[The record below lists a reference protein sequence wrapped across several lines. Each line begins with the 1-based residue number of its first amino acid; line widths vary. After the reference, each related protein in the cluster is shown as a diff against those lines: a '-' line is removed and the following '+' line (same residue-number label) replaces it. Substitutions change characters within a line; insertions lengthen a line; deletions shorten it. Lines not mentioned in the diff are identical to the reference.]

1 MYTLVIFPGMNNCG
15 AVINFVAAE
24 RNVFYRERF
33 ARMYSSWAYSF
44 SQVNNVSVKNGCC
57 QLLRSRSYSKSL
69 RDANNFLGSLYII
82 QIFNVLQ
89 VLVEV
94 PYSLLQSVLYTIIV
108 YPMIGYHMSVYK
120 MFWSLYS
127 IFCSLLIFNYCG
139 MLMVALT
146 PNVHMAVT
154 LRSSFFSMLNL
165 FAGFV
170 IPKQV
175 RLPLSLT
182 SLLNTAKIQSM
193 SWKL

>member
-1 MYTLVIFPGMNNCG
+1 MYTLVIFPGMKNCG

-57 QLLRSRSYSKSL
+57 QLLRSGSYSKSL

-82 QIFNVLQ
+82 QIFNVLH

-94 PYSLLQSVLYTIIV
+94 PYSLLQSVLCTIIV

-120 MFWSLYS
+120 MLWSLYS
-127 IFCSLLIFNYCG
+127 ILL
-139 MLMVALT
+139 LVAHLQLLRDAYGCFDAKRS
-146 PNVHMAVT
+146 HGSDST
-154 LRSSFFSMLNL
+154 LVFFSMLNL